1 MLMRAT
7 NEVAQDLLPSGV
19 LISRGDDSY
28 EIKYRSTATGVWIR
42 TTIAA
47 VVCLGAILIVL
58 RERMAAAPKAAV
70 GMACLAFLA
79 ILVAASYPRLV
90 IDAKARCLRRG
101 WALFNRIGAGLSRTP
116 IEDDHRVLVK
126 VSDHDG
132 EDRHNPLY
140 EVVIRRPGLLKPDI
154 LLIAL
159 ALPASDAR
167 PQLFAFAEL
176 VGRLLAIECDQHI
189 DTSPIRR
196 GLPYD

>member
-1 MLMRAT
+1 MLMRSSY
-7 NEVAQDLLPSGV
+7 EVAQDLLPSGV
-19 LISRGDDSY
+19 LIARGDDSY

-58 RERMAAAPKAAV
+58 REGMAAALKAAV

-90 IDAKARCLRRG
+90 IDAKARCVRRG

-116 IEDDHRVLVK
+116 IEDDHRVLVQ

-154 LLIAL
+154 HLIAL
-159 ALPASDAR
+159 ALPTSDPG
-167 PQLFAFAEL
+167 PQLLAFAEL
-176 VGRLLAIECDQHI
+176 VARLLAIKCDEQI
-189 DTSPIRR
+189 DTDRLR
-196 GLPYD
+196 CGLPYD

>member
-7 NEVAQDLLPSGV
+7 YEVAHDLLPSGV

-28 EIKYRSTATGVWIR
+28 EIKYRSTATGAWIR

-47 VVCLGAILIVL
+47 GVCLGAILIVL
-58 RERMAAAPKAAV
+58 REGMAAAPKAAV

-116 IEDDHRVLVK
+116 NEDDH
-126 VSDHDG
+126 
-132 EDRHNPLY
+132 PLY

-154 LLIAL
+154 HLIAL
-159 ALPASDAR
+159 ALPTSDPR
-167 PQLFAFAEL
+167 PQLLAFAEL
-176 VGRLLAIECDQHI
+176 VARLLAIGCDQHI
-189 DTSPIRR
+189 DTDRLTR